1 MKNKTVLSFQLIEL
15 INLRF
20 LLLFER
26 KKILRELFY
35 TETRTLPNLK
45 PRKNFIMEN
54 NRIYRFCV

>member
-35 TETRTLPNLK
+35 TETRTLPNIK
-45 PRKNFIMEN
+45 PRKNSIIEY